1 MRFVAKNGGVY
12 YGDAILPH
20 GVTDV
25 AKTRQARII
34 TGNIFGRYE
43 VTDQVANVRVL
54 LAPLARDDVRTVRCL
69 GLNYALHAKESGL
82 PLPKYPVLFVSI
94 SLPRPRD
101 NKNDFF
107 RDTMMY

>member
-1 MRFVAKNGGVY
+1 M
-12 YGDAILPH
+12 
-20 GVTDV
+20 TDV

-43 VTDQVANVRVL
+43 VTDQVADVRVL

-69 GLNYALHAKESGL
+69 GLNYALHAKEAGL